1 MQSNM
6 LYPVTLEP
14 DEGTVLVTF
23 PDVPGAITFGDD
35 EEDALARAVDA
46 LETMFMAMMDCRE
59 DIPKPSP
66 ANGRP
71 TVSPT
76 LLGSMKVG
84 IYRAMRAR
92 GWRKADLAR
101 ALAVDP
107 RQIDRLLDL
116 RHRSPL
122 AQLEA
127 ALAAV
132 GKVARVE
139 LVDIAA

>member
-1 MQSNM
+1 MKNG
-6 LYPVTLEP
+6 LRYPVTLEP
-14 DEGTVLVTF
+14 DEGTILVTF
-23 PDVPGAITFGDD
+23 PDLPGATFGDD
-35 EEDALARAVDA
+35 EDDALLRAVDC
-46 LETMFMAMMDCRE
+46 LETILMSYMDNRE

-71 TVSPT
+71 TVEPT
-76 LLGSMKVG
+76 MLGSLKIGV
-84 IYRAMRAR
+84 YTAMRAR

-107 RQIDRLLDL
+107 RQVDRLLDL

-122 AQLEA
+122 AQMEA
-127 ALAAV
+127 ALAAC

-139 LVDIAA
+139 FFDIAA